1 MIGKIKGNLE
11 YIGDD
16 YILVDVNGLSY
27 NVYVSH
33 KTKSNLPKIGE
44 LISVWTELIVREDS
58 MKLIGFSSTYER
70 EWYNLL
76 ISVQGVGNKAC
87 LNILSTLSLSQL
99 SNAILTEN
107 ISVITSA
114 QGIGLKIA
122 KRIITELKNNISN
135 LIKNDAIDSKKIKK
149 ENFEDDKNVL
159 DKKKEMFKNERN
171 FFEMQNDA
179 TSALV
184 NLGYSRTNAM
194 EAVSNILVNNKDI
207 ETTKEIIKTA
217 LKSLNK
223 ENK

>member
-11 YIGDD
+11 YVGND

-27 NVYVSH
+27 NVYISE
-33 KTKSNLPKIGE
+33 KTKSNLPKIGQ

-58 MKLIGFSSTYER
+58 MKLIGFSSMDER

-76 ISVQGVGNKAC
+76 ISVQGVGNKAS

-135 LIKNDAIDSKKIKK
+135 LVRNNEINSNIINK
-149 ENFEDDKNVL
+149 ENFEDEKNVL
-159 DKKKEMFKNERN
+159 DKKNEILKNERN
-171 FFEMQNDA
+171 FFDMQNDA

>member
-1 MIGKIKGNLE
+1 MIGRIKGNLE

-16 YILVDVNGLSY
+16 YILIDVNGISY
-27 NVYVSH
+27 NVYVSD
-33 KTKSNLPKIGE
+33 KTKSDLPKIGGQ
-44 LISVWTELIVREDS
+44 ISVWTELIVREDS
-58 MKLIGFSSTYER
+58 MKLIGFSSVYER

-99 SNAILTEN
+99 SNSILTED
-107 ISVITSA
+107 IQVITSA

-135 LIKNDAIDSKKIKK
+135 LVKNEQIHSNISESKNLEKEKNNFNKK
-149 ENFEDDKNVL
+149 NEIL
-159 DKKKEMFKNERN
+159 KNERN

-184 NLGYSRTNAM
+184 NLGYSRTNAI